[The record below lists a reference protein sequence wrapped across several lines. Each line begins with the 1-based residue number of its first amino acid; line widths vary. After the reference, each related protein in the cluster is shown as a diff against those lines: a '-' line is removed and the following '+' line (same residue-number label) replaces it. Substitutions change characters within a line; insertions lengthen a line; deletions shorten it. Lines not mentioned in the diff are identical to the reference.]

1 MSSSRFPGLPPW
13 RAVRSTSTHPST
25 MAVRTWTGKP
35 RACRAPR
42 TAKMANSPSRP
53 VAIIKSDAVLNPRW
67 AASGTW
73 QKKYSKN
80 YNILFLTWYFN
91 TNLFTFS
98 KSIFR
103 VTLFCW
109 FTVERRRGSWRNDLV
124 WQASRYRKRF
134 RFRFSHYLRKT
145 RFQPSNLFQKEQG
158 KYLFFYSSDIF
169 KFSEKKLA

>member
-1 MSSSRFPGLPPW
+1 MTFKVIKPPPKFSLWPRSEDVSPKFSLWTSRSLHPPNFSLWSSRSLNPPYSNFSPWTLRSLYPLLKLAPDLQGHFKSPLSLASDLAARMSSSRFPGLPPW

-80 YNILFLTWYFN
+80 YNILLLT
-91 TNLFTFS
+91 
-98 KSIFR
+98 
-103 VTLFCW
+103 
-109 FTVERRRGSWRNDLV
+109 
-124 WQASRYRKRF
+124 
-134 RFRFSHYLRKT
+134 
-145 RFQPSNLFQKEQG
+145 
-158 KYLFFYSSDIF
+158 
-169 KFSEKKLA
+169 